1 MTSRANKSIGH
12 NNSLESLLLGA
23 IAKQLRDTE
32 RRVAVVIRFADWF
45 ERPLSRSRTACLS
58 RALARLEARG
68 LVVRLPGRRVRL
80 TNAGRARLR
89 AELGVF
95 WLPSDGLTRHPR
107 PLSGPAIETRTLTE
121 RAMSGFAT

>member
-1 MTSRANKSIGH
+1 MTSGANKSIGR
-12 NNSLESLLLGA
+12 NNSLESLLVAA

-32 RRVAVVIRFADWF
+32 RRVAVMIRYADWF

-68 LVVRLPGRRVRL
+68 FVARLPGHRVRL

-89 AELGVF
+89 AELGEF
-95 WLPSDGLTRHPR
+95 WVSVPS
-107 PLSGPAIETRTLTE
+107 
-121 RAMSGFAT
+121 

>member
-1 MTSRANKSIGH
+1 MTYRANKSICHKAG
-12 NNSLESLLLGA
+12 LESVLLSA

-32 RRVAVVIRFADWF
+32 RRVSVVIRYADWF
-45 ERPLSRSRTACLS
+45 ARPLSRSCTACLS
-58 RALARLEARG
+58 RAIARLEARG

-95 WLPSDGLTRHPR
+95 WLPSDCLTKHPR
-107 PLSGPAIETRTLTE
+107 PSSGPAIEARSQK
-121 RAMSGFAT
+121 RRVMRGS

>member
-1 MTSRANKSIGH
+1 MTYRANKSICHKAG
-12 NNSLESLLLGA
+12 LESVLLSA

-32 RRVAVVIRFADWF
+32 RRVVVAIRYANWFA
-45 ERPLSRSRTACLS
+45 RPLSRSRTACLS

-95 WLPSDGLTRHPR
+95 WLPSACLTKHRVPCQAQR
-107 PLSGPAIETRTLTE
+107 WRRARRSGAKRGG
-121 RAMSGFAT
+121 S

>member
-1 MTSRANKSIGH
+1 MTSSANKSISC
-12 NNSLESLLLGA
+12 NNRLESLLLRA

-32 RRVAVVIRFADWF
+32 RRVAVKVRYADWI

-68 LVVRLPGRRVRL
+68 FVARLPGRRVRL

-89 AELGVF
+89 AELGEL
-95 WLPSDGLTRHPR
+95 WI
-107 PLSGPAIETRTLTE
+107 PAI
-121 RAMSGFAT
+121 